1 MAAEMLLQYLWEN
14 RLWQQCDL
22 STTDG
27 RPIRVIDQGR
37 RNTDAGPDFFNAKI
51 IIDGKLWA
59 GNVEIHTRASDWRRH
74 NHHLDP
80 AYDTIILHVVGHSDE
95 IIYRRNGAP
104 IPQMVLPYTPD
115 YRARYEQMVNNPAR
129 LPCGESIHDF
139 SAIYLTDW
147 LTALGYERIYSKVE
161 RVMGL
166 LQRLNGDWQQT
177 AYVTVARA
185 LGFST
190 NSDPFERLALATPL
204 RLLLKH
210 SNDPQL
216 VEALLYGQAG
226 FLDNLHFDD
235 PEEQEYVD
243 RLRADHSFL
252 ATKYNL
258 PKPENLGWKM
268 ARMRPQNFPHRRIA
282 ALVAMLVQGFPL
294 GRHIARITNEAAAR
308 EPFEVQI
315 GGYWVNHF
323 TFGNKSAYAPRALS
337 HDSVTSLLI
346 NAIAPLL
353 VAYGT
358 YFGDESRLDTA
369 VALLQGLPAEKN
381 SIVSIF
387 TDAGIPCPD
396 AFTSQA
402 LIQLRRNYCEQRKC
416 LYCRIGHRILAA
428 KAHP

>member
-59 GNVEIHTRASDWRRH
+59 GNVEIHTRASDWKRH

-95 IIYRRNGAP
+95 IIYRRNGDP

-115 YRARYEQMVNNPAR
+115 YRARYDEMVNNPSR
-129 LPCGESIHDF
+129 LPCAESLHDF
-139 SAIYLTDW
+139 SPVYLTDW
-147 LTALGYERIYSKVE
+147 LTSLGYERVYGKVD
-161 RVMGL
+161 RVTAL
-166 LQRLNGDWQQT
+166 LSRLNGDWQAT
-177 AYVTVARA
+177 AYVTLARA
-185 LGFST
+185 MGFST
-190 NSDPFERLALATPL
+190 NSEPFERLALASPL
-204 RLLLKH
+204 RPLLKH
-210 SNDPQL
+210 RTDPQL
-216 VEALLYGQAG
+216 LEAVLYGQAG
-226 FLDNLHFDD
+226 FLDNAQADD
-235 PEEQEYVD
+235 TEEQDYIN
-243 RLRADHSFL
+243 RLRQDYQFMA
-252 ATKYNL
+252 AKYNL
-258 PKPENLGWKM
+258 QKPDNLGWKM

-282 ALVAMLVQGFPL
+282 ALVAMLAAGFPL
-294 GRHIARITNEAAAR
+294 GRHISQITDEATARALFN
-308 EPFEVQI
+308 VQI

-323 TFGNKSAYAPRALS
+323 TFGHKSPYVPRALS
-337 HDSVTSLLI
+337 DESVTSLLI
-346 NAIAPLL
+346 NAVAPLM
-353 VAYGT
+353 VAYGLQ
-358 YFGDESRLDTA
+358 FGDDARLDA
-369 VALLQGLPAEKN
+369 AIALLQSLPAEKN

-387 TDAGIPCPD
+387 TDAGIPCSD

-402 LIQLRRNYCEQRKC
+402 IIQLRRNYCEQRKC

-428 KAHP
+428 KARP